1 MAEQVQSLSG
11 GVKIIYSIIQGNYV
25 SVKAIGSDGTILA
38 IGNENGNPADIAQ
51 LISAAISDVVVRL
64 NDQIRDANYY
74 INAAKADIVKQQ
86 KILDD
91 PASTPAQKRTAD
103 NEIAGLQG
111 EIQDYTLTINDCT
124 IALAGIN
131 SQGNSIL
138 TGLVPK
144 PVPPTPVPTATP
156 TPAPTPAP
164 TPLTG
169 AASDD
174 SGVKQANPAG
184 TTGTPP
190 NQPPS
195 TAADPNPNVSAPNGA
210 STPPNATTDDG
221 AGTTPAQNDA
231 SIPDPVANIE
241 TVNSKPGRRLK
252 NPLGEFASYTYQLSL
267 YMITPDAYDAFVTSG
282 RTKIDVF
289 SEATAGIEG
298 AGGAFLIAQSG
309 GINNKNSKR
318 APGFEFDYYI
328 DNLELSSVVSGK
340 SSGSATNITG
350 AKFKIIEP
358 YGFSFVT
365 NLKKASDQLAA
376 YSKGTAF
383 PQNAT
388 KQFFILGIRFFG
400 YDSNGQLASGDTMVN
415 NSPLDPNSV
424 DGALFQTFYDIAI
437 TSINFKIDGKATIY
451 NCEAVA
457 LAPSKA
463 FSVTKGKTH
472 VPISIT
478 ANTVGKALDQLME
491 QLNKVQS
498 DWKKSGTIGEV
509 INYSI
514 DWSAPG
520 ASDIKNSA
528 IVSPA
533 DLDKTKWAGSG
544 AKTTEKASAAKETTA
559 KPGPDFRT
567 VKFKED
573 TPILEVINQ
582 VIAQSMYLENALKVV
597 NTTALESDPKSK
609 SSDSVKPKT
618 NKTISWYNCSTV
630 ISNAKWD
637 TKIADW
643 AYDITYRIQ
652 KYETPAVNSA
662 YANPGKNYYG
672 PHKRYSYWYTGQNS
686 EVLQY
691 EQTLDN
697 AYFAS
702 IAQPLDTDAASDGG
716 SNPAGAETKPAAGT
730 SGNATNGPTDV
741 PRAPGIRTSQPRIG
755 STGDRM
761 EAPNNYLTSLYD
773 PASFAQAK
781 IKIMGDPDF
790 LVQESESKEAQIYNK
805 YYGTDGFTINPNGG
819 QVFIEIDFKE
829 AVDYGTWTGA
839 DETNGL
845 TSGGTL
851 KINDSI
857 LFWKYPK
864 KLDDIIEGVCYNV
877 LELTSYFS
885 NGSFTQ
891 SIEAAIQDFG
901 QEGSD
906 TTDSARP
913 AQPSTSPQAGGAPG
927 NSAAA
932 KGSTG
937 TPQSK
942 SFNTS
947 NPTLPAANTSN
958 KSPSQPTSKTGP
970 AAKPVADDDGGK
982 G

>member
-1 MAEQVQSLSG
+1 MAEQTQSLSG
-11 GVKIIYSIIQGNYV
+11 GVTVKYVLTPPDLASIDVKDSSGRTLIYGPTNQNSINVAIAQTNKLLDNTIANAKLDIEIANEEIVQYQAILNDPTSSERSRNRATLGISGNQ
-25 SVKAIGSDGTILA
+25 K
-38 IGNENGNPADIAQ
+38 DIA
-51 LISAAISDVVVRL
+51 R
-64 NDQIRDANYY
+64 ANQT
-74 INAAKADIVKQQ
+74 ITDCNVAK
-86 KILDD
+86 
-91 PASTPAQKRTAD
+91 
-103 NEIAGLQG
+103 
-111 EIQDYTLTINDCT
+111 
-124 IALAGIN
+124 AGIN

-138 TGLVPK
+138 TGLIPK
-144 PVPPTPVPTATP
+144 SV
-156 TPAPTPAP
+156 APTPAP
-164 TPLTG
+164 IAAPAPAPAAALTKTKLSG
-169 AASDD
+169 AADGD
-174 SGVKQANPAG
+174 SGAKQANPAG
-184 TTGTPP
+184 TTGAPP
-190 NQPPS
+190 NQKTVTSSATKKP
-195 TAADPNPNVSAPNGA
+195 TTNPNVSAPNGP
-210 STPPNATTDDG
+210 STPPNATSVPSVDVKQTV
-221 AGTTPAQNDA
+221 A
-231 SIPDPVANIE
+231 STPDPVQE
-241 TVNSKPGRRLK
+241 PQTVDSKPGRRLK

-267 YMITPDAYDAFVTSG
+267 YMITPDAYDIFVTGG
-282 RTKIDVF
+282 RKKIDLF
-289 SEATAGIEG
+289 SEATAGVEG

-309 GINNKNSKR
+309 GINNTNSKR
-318 APGFEFDYYI
+318 APGFDMDYYI
-328 DNLELSSVVSGK
+328 DGLELSSVVSGK

-400 YDSNGQLASGDTMVN
+400 YDQSGRLVSGDTVFDG
-415 NSPLDPNSV
+415 SPLDPNSAE
-424 DGALFQTFYDIAI
+424 GALFETFYDIAI
-437 TSINFKIDGKATIY
+437 TSINFKIDGKATTY

-457 LAPSKA
+457 LAPAKA

-472 VPISIT
+472 VAASVT
-478 ANTVGKALDQLME
+478 ANTVGGALDQLME
-491 QLNKVQS
+491 QLNKVQA
-498 DWKKSGTIGEV
+498 DWKKAGTIDEE
-509 INYSI
+509 IKYSI

-520 ASDIKNSA
+520 ASEIKDAA

-544 AKTTEKASAAKETTA
+544 AKTTEKASAAKETTVTP
-559 KPGPDFRT
+559 KPDFRT
-567 VKFKED
+567 IKFKED

-597 NTTALESDPKSK
+597 NTTALEADPKAK
-609 SSDSVKPKT
+609 SSDSIKPKT
-618 NKTISWYNCSTV
+618 NKLISWYNCSTV

-637 TKIADW
+637 KKIADW

-672 PHKRYSYWYTGQNS
+672 PHKRYSYWYTGKNS
-686 EVLQY
+686 EILQY

-716 SNPAGAETKPAAGT
+716 TNPTGAATKPAAGT

-741 PRAPGIRTSQPRIG
+741 ARAPGIRTNQPRLG
-755 STGDRM
+755 SLGDRM
-761 EAPNNYLTSLYD
+761 EAPNNYITSLYD

-790 LVQESESKEAQIYNK
+790 LVQESESKEAQIYNR
-805 YYGTDGFTINPNGG
+805 YYGTNGFTVNPNGG

-829 AVDYGTWTGA
+829 AVDYGTDGDLDNNTG
-839 DETNGL
+839 
-845 TSGGTL
+845 GGTL

-857 LFWKYPK
+857 LFWKYPNK
-864 KLDDIIEGVCYNV
+864 VIDDIVEGVCYNV
-877 LELTSYFS
+877 LELTSHFS

-891 SIEAAIQDFG
+891 TIEAAIQDFG
-901 QEGSD
+901 PEGSD

-913 AQPSTSPQAGGAPG
+913 AQPTTSPQAGAAPG

-942 SFNTS
+942 SFNTA
-947 NPTLPAANTSN
+947 NPALPASNKTN